1 VTTQSHEDRERA
13 TRADLEQK
21 LANIT
26 AALIEAEQ
34 RHRAAIAA
42 ADRRLADQQAKYD
55 IGMARAAATWDMV
68 DEQLRTAAA
77 EVERAHQKHASA
89 LAAAE
94 EAAGR
99 ERAIQAKLEHEADTR
114 RRVEG
119 LLAQAVSARDDAE
132 KRARAVTDASAQ
144 ARELQA
150 ALSAA
155 RQDLESKVADLERL
169 TKREADLSAS
179 LADLT
184 TRHDDI
190 ERRLAAT
197 DEQSKDAATRA
208 TSERLAASKKDAE
221 HEAELNKLLQQERT
235 TRADLERTIT
245 QSEAALS
252 AARQQE
258 EALGTAARELT
269 ERHAHVERTAS
280 ETAAERDR
288 LAERVDKAE
297 RALDQARSEHEAAAA
312 DIERVKAR
320 QADLVS
326 KLAKVEAARDAFERQ
341 LADAAT
347 VIQDDARCEADLR
360 DQIDRDRATRA
371 SLEKDIADAATA
383 MRDAQQQHD
392 AALVQA
398 ANQLAERQAQFDAE
412 LSQVVAERDRLGQRV
427 RDTEVALDLMHHDY
441 ESAAADVV
449 RLTQR
454 EAEVSAQLTDTQAV
468 RDTLERELGDARN
481 AIQHASERETQLG
494 QEIRQQHETRAALE
508 LTIADAEAA
517 LREAQQ
523 RHDTAT
529 AAAAHEFAEQRART
543 DRLLSEAR
551 AECDRALTQL
561 TEAETTRED
570 LERQI
575 ADAALAIADEIAA
588 RTMAEQALSEARE
601 AVLDAERSARAE
613 TEALAA
619 HAREQ
624 QAQFE
629 IRFAQERLEHKNRL
643 EDIEARVAALDGEA
657 RLVPELRKQLDETR
671 AESERLFEHAG
682 IAMFRCT
689 PEGALVQ
696 ANRAC
701 STLVGRRTIDELHGV
716 DFVAAIFEAPNVFSW
731 LIERCIKSR
740 VKESIETTWRRK
752 DGSRLFV
759 RLSARPVA
767 GVIEVVAE
775 DLTRLRVL
783 QERLGQ
789 ANRME
794 AVGRFASE
802 VAVTCSNLLDEIHQR
817 GREWLETF
825 GENDGAR
832 RQGERLFEEV
842 GRAGGFLQQVA
853 ECGNEQARTPM
864 LVDLNTLIQ
873 DLEPVLKRVAGGD
886 VEIQFRETSS
896 SLNVDVGTEQV
907 ERLLV
912 NVASYGRGRMPFGGR
927 LRIEIGTSV
936 VDRRFA
942 AKHPHV
948 RLGLH
953 ALITVTEIRQ
963 TAAAATETPQPKVA
977 SRPSVDFTT
986 LQELVSKCGGHLWM
1000 KVQPQGDM
1008 VAKIRLPLSAPP
1020 DQAPP
1025 RPVAERSNRKRA
1037 TTGLQ
1042 S

>member
-1 VTTQSHEDRERA
+1 MTTESHEDRDRA

-42 ADRRLADQQAKYD
+42 ADRRLADHQAKYD

-77 EVERAHQKHASA
+77 EVERAHQHHASA

-99 ERAIQAKLEHEADTR
+99 ERAVQAKLEHETDSR

-132 KRARAVTDASAQ
+132 KRQARAATDAAAQ

-150 ALSAA
+150 ALSTA
-155 RQDLESKVADLERL
+155 RQDLESKVAEFERL

-184 TRHDDI
+184 TKHNDI
-190 ERRLAAT
+190 EGRLAAT
-197 DEQSKDAATRA
+197 EEALKDAATRA
-208 TSERLAASKKDAE
+208 TNERLAASKRAAE
-221 HEAELNKLLQQERT
+221 REAELNRLLQQERT
-235 TRADLERTIT
+235 TRVELERTIT
-245 QSEAALS
+245 QSEAALR
-252 AARQQE
+252 AAQRQHE
-258 EALGTAARELT
+258 EAGAAARELT
-269 ERHAHVERTAS
+269 ERQAHAERTAS
-280 ETAAERDR
+280 ATAADRDR
-288 LAERVDKAE
+288 LAERADKAE
-297 RALDQARSEHEAAAA
+297 RALDQARSEYETAAA
-312 DIERVKAR
+312 DIERVKVR
-320 QADLVS
+320 EADLVS
-326 KLAKVEAARDAFERQ
+326 KLAKAEAARDAFERQ

-360 DQIDRDRATRA
+360 DQIDRDRSTRA
-371 SLEKDIADAATA
+371 RLEQDITNAAAA
-383 MRDAQQQHD
+383 MRDAQQRHD
-392 AALVQA
+392 AALVHA
-398 ANQLAERQAQFDAE
+398 ANELAERQAQFDAE
-412 LSQVVAERDRLGQRV
+412 LSQIQAERDRLGQRV
-427 RDTEVALDLMHHDY
+427 RDTEVALDLMHRDY

-454 EAEVSAQLTDTQAV
+454 EADIRAQLTDIQTA

-481 AIQHASERETQLG
+481 AIQHANEREAQLG
-494 QEIRQQHETRAALE
+494 EELRQERETRAALE
-508 LTIADAEAA
+508 RTIADAEAA
-517 LREAQQ
+517 LRDAQQ

-543 DRLLSEAR
+543 DRQLSEAR
-551 AECDRALTQL
+551 AECDRAIARL

-570 LERQI
+570 LERQV

-601 AVLDAERSARAE
+601 AALDAERSAREEIE
-613 TEALAA
+613 TLQAR
-619 HAREQ
+619 AREQ
-624 QAQFE
+624 QAQFDV
-629 IRFAQERLEHKNRL
+629 RFAQARLEHETRL
-643 EDIEARVAALDGEA
+643 ADIEERVAALDGEA
-657 RLVPELRKQLDETR
+657 RLVPELRKQLDESR

-689 PEGALVQ
+689 LEGALIQ

-701 STLVGRRTIDELHGV
+701 STLVGRRTIDDLHGV

-731 LIERCIKSR
+731 LIERCVSSR

-767 GVIEVVAE
+767 DVIEVVAE
-775 DLTRLRVL
+775 DVTRVRVL

-802 VAVTCSNLLDEIHQR
+802 VAVTCSNLLDEIHQT

-825 GENDGAR
+825 GENSGER

-886 VEIQFRETSS
+886 VEIQLRETSS

-963 TAAAATETPQPKVA
+963 AAAATQTPPPNVA

-1008 VAKIRLPLSAPP
+1008 VAKIRLPLSTPP
-1020 DQAPP
+1020 DQAQP
-1025 RPVAERSNRKRA
+1025 RPVATRSNRKRA
-1037 TTGLQ
+1037 TTRFQ

>member
-1 VTTQSHEDRERA
+1 MTTESHEDRERA
-13 TRADLEQK
+13 IRADLEQK

-42 ADRRLADQQAKYD
+42 ADRRLADHQAKYD

-94 EAAGR
+94 AAAGR
-99 ERAIQAKLEHEADTR
+99 ERAVQTKLEHEADTR

-119 LLAQAVSARDDAE
+119 LLGQAVSARDDAE
-132 KRARAVTDASAQ
+132 KRQARALTDAAAQ
-144 ARELQA
+144 AGELQ
-150 ALSAA
+150 AA

-169 TKREADLSAS
+169 TKRESDLSAS

-184 TRHDDI
+184 KRHNDI

-197 DEQSKDAATRA
+197 DQASRDAATRA
-208 TSERLAASKKDAE
+208 ASERLAASKRAAAR
-221 HEAELNKLLQQERT
+221 EAELNRLLQQERT
-235 TRADLERTIT
+235 ARIDLEQAIT
-245 QSEAALS
+245 QSEAALR
-252 AARQQE
+252 AARQQHE
-258 EALGTAARELT
+258 EAGAAARELT
-269 ERHAHVERTAS
+269 ERHAVVERTAS
-280 ETAAERDR
+280 ATAADRDR

-297 RALDQARSEHEAAAA
+297 RALDQARSEYEAAAA

-320 QADLVS
+320 EAALVS
-326 KLAKVEAARDAFERQ
+326 QLAKVEAARDAFERQ

-360 DQIDRDRATRA
+360 DQIERDRTTREH
-371 SLEKDIADAATA
+371 LEKDIADAAAA

-392 AALVQA
+392 AAMVHA
-398 ANQLAERQAQFDAE
+398 ANQLAERQAQFDTE
-412 LSQVVAERDRLGQRV
+412 LSQVSTERDRLGQRV

-441 ESAAADVV
+441 ESASADVV

-454 EAEVSAQLTDTQAV
+454 EADLGAQLTD
-468 RDTLERELGDARN
+468 
-481 AIQHASERETQLG
+481 IQ
-494 QEIRQQHETRAALE
+494 
-508 LTIADAEAA
+508 AA
-517 LREAQQ
+517 LRDAQQ

-529 AAAAHEFAEQRART
+529 AAAAHEFAELRART
-543 DRLLSEAR
+543 DRQLSEAR
-551 AECDRALTQL
+551 AECDRAIAQL

-570 LERQI
+570 LERQV

-588 RTMAEQALSEARE
+588 RTMAEQALSDARE
-601 AVLDAERSARAE
+601 AVLDAERSSREE

-624 QAQFE
+624 RTQFDA
-629 IRFAQERLEHKNRL
+629 RFEQERVEHEKRL
-643 EDIEARVAALDGEA
+643 NDIEERVTALDGEA
-657 RLVPELRKQLDETR
+657 RLVPELRMQLDEAR

-731 LIERCIKSR
+731 LIERCVSSR

-775 DLTRLRVL
+775 DLTRVRVL

-794 AVGRFASE
+794 AVGRLASE

-825 GENDGAR
+825 GENSGAR

-886 VEIQFRETSS
+886 VEIQLRETSS

-963 TAAAATETPQPKVA
+963 AGAEATQTPQPKVA

-1000 KVQPQGDM
+1000 KVHPQGDM

-1020 DQAPP
+1020 DQAQP

-1037 TTGLQ
+1037 TTRFQ